1 MSSAWAPLTALNRL
15 DRPTIPSTTY
25 NKEPTISQPTISSTT
40 PPSTTNPQIRGS
52 ESSIAPRYGSTS
64 HNVGGVQGGAH
75 APLLQHMADHYRI
88 PSVLPTPPTKLST
101 SSLPSAST
109 VQQLF
114 QANLLQDY
122 LAMLSNKPE
131 TQTEQSTEAEK
142 EAVESAVKSML
153 GQGMSSLKH
162 LHPKTMADLV
172 SHHRRLR
179 SSTPSPPAA
188 SKPAQPVSSSALPIS
203 PSYQAQQ
210 QLSPPQQ
217 QPLPQITQTQY
228 LTSPYENG
236 YGDDFGTSPMLS
248 DAVASPYSPY
258 ADEFA
263 TSPYLSDTSPYL
275 TFADTTSPLMDTP
288 LLSFE
293 DEYHDEFQYNTGPVD
308 DSPLSAD
315 LNTPVMEAID
325 DTSMDLYSTTNP
337 QSALFNDAA
346 VEMYDQIEEIDIVH
360 KGKEENAVKQEMMT
374 PDTKPLSSFPPPISL
389 RAPFASTMTTAKA
402 NANRRASSI
411 VPTGTRRNLTPQS
424 LIPYDAPTQTRR
436 YITPSA
442 TSKKEV
448 PTAFI
453 RKRKRLNSISQPQND
468 SGEDELD
475 EPLEPLHPN
484 PTEAE
489 AIEHKRRQNTLAA
502 RKSRKRKLEHVLK
515 LENDNEEL
523 KLELEMWK
531 ERASALAR
539 IVKAY
544 GIADVDVENM

>member
-1 MSSAWAPLTALNRL
+1 MSATLVMGAKFFPVYKRRNCGCSLLFLTFTPTTTPKTTYPQILIE
-15 DRPTIPSTTY
+15 RPTIPSTY
-25 NKEPTISQPTISSTT
+25 NKEPTISQSTILSTT
-40 PPSTTNPQIRGS
+40 PPSTSNPQIRGS
-52 ESSIAPRYGSTS
+52 GSSRYGTTS

-88 PSVLPTPPTKLST
+88 PSVLPMPPTKSST

-109 VQQLF
+109 MQQLF
-114 QANLLQDY
+114 QANVLQDY

-131 TQTEQSTEAEK
+131 TQAGQSTE
-142 EAVESAVKSML
+142 VEQEVVENTVKSML
-153 GQGMSSLKH
+153 GQ
-162 LHPKTMADLV
+162 
-172 SHHRRLR
+172 
-179 SSTPSPPAA
+179 A
-188 SKPAQPVSSSALPIS
+188 SKPEPSQPVASSSALPVS
-203 PSYQAQQ
+203 PSYQPQQ

-248 DAVASPYSPY
+248 DAVASPYSPF
-258 ADEFA
+258 ANEFA
-263 TSPYLSDTSPYL
+263 TSPYLSDTSPYAA
-275 TFADTTSPLMDTP
+275 FADTTSPLMDTP
-288 LLSFE
+288 LLSFD
-293 DEYHDEFQYNTGPVD
+293 DEYHDEFQYNTGPVE

-325 DTSMDLYSTTNP
+325 DPSMDLYSTTNP
-337 QSALFNDAA
+337 SSALFNDAA
-346 VEMYDQIEEIDIVH
+346 VEMYEQVEEIDIVH
-360 KGKEENAVKQEMMT
+360 KRKEENAVKQEMMT
-374 PDTKPLSSFPPPISL
+374 PDSKPLSSFPPPISL
-389 RAPFASTMTTAKA
+389 RAPFATTMTTKA
-402 NANRRASSI
+402 THRRASSI

-453 RKRKRLNSISQPQND
+453 RKRKRLNSTSQPHND

-475 EPLEPLHPN
+475 EPLEPLRPN
-484 PTEAE
+484 ANEAE

-502 RKSRKRKLEHVLK
+502 RKSRKRKLEHVLQ

-523 KLELEMWK
+523 KIELEMWK
-531 ERASALAR
+531 ERASALASM
-539 IVKAY
+539 VKAY
-544 GIADVDVENM
+544 GIADVDLENM